1 MDSFLFLI
9 EYNLKMR
16 EYDKYNVTVE
26 SDVI

>member
-1 MDSFLFLI
+1 MDSSFFLI